1 MNRLGISAVPLWTAE
16 VRLAIVTAGCDNA
29 RIREDE
35 PMETAEAYLVVRERM
50 LELGSSSDP
59 ATPIPTCPGWTVKE
73 LFGHVSG
80 VAADV
85 LEGNIAEAG
94 TEPWVAAQLE
104 SRADRSFDDVLGE
117 WRRAGPQVDEL
128 CVALG
133 DGIAQLIFDT
143 VTHEQ
148 DLRGALGE
156 PGGGDGAV
164 TVALRWAA
172 GVWDGAEAPTSGS
185 LRIRA
190 GEVEAVRGDG
200 DPIVSL
206 DLDPIDAL
214 STLTGRR
221 SLAAIRACPWDGDV
235 EAWLP
240 AFTWGPFHPT
250 P

>member
-1 MNRLGISAVPLWTAE
+1 M
-16 VRLAIVTAGCDNA
+16 
-29 RIREDE
+29 
-35 PMETAEAYLVVRERM
+35 
-50 LELGSSSDP
+50 
-59 ATPIPTCPGWTVKE
+59 
-73 LFGHVSG
+73 
-80 VAADV
+80 
-85 LEGNIAEAG
+85 
-94 TEPWVAAQLE
+94 
-104 SRADRSFDDVLGE
+104 LGE

-128 CVALG
+128 CIALG

-172 GVWDGAEAPTSGS
+172 DAWDGAEAPTVARSAS
-185 LRIRA
+185 EQVRWRPS
-190 GEVEAVRGDG
+190 RGDG
-200 DPIVSL
+200 DPIVSV

-221 SLAAIRACPWDGDV
+221 TLAAIRACPWDGDV
-235 EAWLP
+235 EPWLP